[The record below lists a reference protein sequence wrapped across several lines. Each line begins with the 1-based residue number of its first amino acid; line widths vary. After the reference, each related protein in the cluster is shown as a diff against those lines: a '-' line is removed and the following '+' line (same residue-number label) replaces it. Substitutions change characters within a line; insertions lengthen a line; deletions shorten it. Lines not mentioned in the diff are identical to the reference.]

1 MEFSYRGPFQVDA
14 DSPMVVPV
22 TTRHG
27 YRRSTHGRICASD
40 IVVMHQ
46 ANYQAKRLRFGVFEA
61 DLGTREL
68 TKLGKLL
75 PLQDQPFQLLA
86 MLLEKPGVLVTR
98 EELRERLWP
107 QAVVD
112 FDHGLN
118 KAISKI
124 RDTLGDSA
132 ENPRFVQTV
141 ARRGYRFLADVTVVS
156 TGKVETAP
164 LENTPGRSQTLD
176 DPVTAK
182 RQSRR
187 IAAWALAAAALLL
200 LPVATLIWIRTTSNS
215 SLPAIR
221 SLAVLPL
228 ENLSGDASQDYF
240 ADGMT
245 DELITHLAQ
254 IRDLRVISR
263 SSMMSYKQSHKPL
276 AEIAHELDVQAI
288 IEGGVLRSGE
298 RVRITA
304 QLIRVPADEHLW
316 AHSYEGDLRDTLVLQ
331 NQVAQA
337 IADQIRVTVSSRQQG
352 QNPRAVNAQAYDSY
366 LKGRYYW
373 NKRTDEGLKE
383 AINYFKQ
390 SISIDPSYAEAY
402 SGLADTYALAGD
414 WEYGILPPAA
424 AFPLAKAA
432 ANEAL
437 ALNDRLGEAHVSLA
451 FVLDLY
457 YWDWDAAEKQYK
469 IAINL
474 NPGYAVAHH
483 WYAWHLLV
491 LGHTAEGM
499 FEMRRAESL
508 DPLSPII
515 RSDVADAL
523 SASHLFEQSVL
534 QSRKTL
540 ALDPNF
546 AVGHFQLAEALVEQ
560 RQYEAAIAEFQ
571 QAIELSGHLAAFDA
585 NLAHAYALSGRKA
598 DALQIAKQM
607 ETRPDLNPSANA
619 SIALIYVG
627 LGDLDEAMVW
637 LNTAYDAR
645 FNPSILIRP
654 GFDPLRSDARFRE
667 LRHRIGLP
675 P

>member
-1 MEFSYRGPFQVDA
+1 MDPANNQA
-14 DSPMVVPV
+14 
-22 TTRHG
+22 TRF
-27 YRRSTHGRICASD
+27 
-40 IVVMHQ
+40 
-46 ANYQAKRLRFGVFEA
+46 RFGIFEL
-61 DLGTREL
+61 DLDAREL
-68 TKLGKLL
+68 TKLGKRL
-75 PLQDQPFQLLA
+75 PLQEQPFQLLA
-86 MLLEKPGVLVTR
+86 LLLQKPGYLVTR

-124 RDTLGDSA
+124 RDVLGDSA

-141 ARRGYRFLADVTVVS
+141 ARRGYRFLADVTAVEP
-156 TGKVETAP
+156 GKAEAAP
-164 LENTPGRSQTLD
+164 LENITLGPAAPEAP
-176 DPVTAK
+176 DPIK
-182 RQSRR
+182 RRPR
-187 IAAWALAAAALLL
+187 HIAAWAAAGAAVLML
-200 LPVATLIWIRTTSNS
+200 VVTVWIWWSPRS
-215 SLPAIR
+215 SLPPIR

-254 IRDLRVISR
+254 IPDLRVISR
-263 SSMMSYKQSHKPL
+263 SSVMTYKQVRKPL
-276 AEIAHELDVQAI
+276 AEIAQELNVQAVV
-288 IEGGVLRSGE
+288 EGGILRSGD

-304 QLIRVPADEHLW
+304 QLIRVPADEHMW
-316 AHSYEGDLRDTLVLQ
+316 AHSYEGDFRDTLVLQ

-337 IADQIRVTVSSRQQG
+337 VANQIRVTVNGRERA
-352 QNPRAVNAQAYDSY
+352 QNPKTVNAEAYESY

-383 AINYFKQ
+383 AIAYFKR
-390 SISIDPSYAEAY
+390 SINIDPSSAEAY

-414 WEYGILPPAA
+414 WEYGILPPAE

-432 ANEAL
+432 AEEAVVLNE
-437 ALNDRLGEAHVSLA
+437 RLGEAHTSLA

-457 YWDWDAAEKQYK
+457 YWDWDGAEKQYRQ
-469 IAINL
+469 AINL
-474 NPGYAVAHH
+474 APGYAVAHH

-491 LGHTAEGM
+491 LGKNAEGM
-499 FEMRRAESL
+499 FEMRKAESL

-523 SASHLFEQSVL
+523 ADSHLYQESVQ
-534 QSRKTL
+534 QSRKVL

-546 AVGHFQLAEALVEQ
+546 AIGHFQLAEALVQEH
-560 RQYEAAIAEFQ
+560 QYEEAIAELQ
-571 QAIELSGHLAAFDA
+571 QAIKLSGHLASFDA
-585 NLAHAYALSGRKA
+585 NLAHAYALSGRRA
-598 DALQIAKQM
+598 DALKIAKEM

-627 LGDLDEAMVW
+627 LGDLDEAMRW
-637 LNTAYDAR
+637 LNKAYDAR

-654 GFDPLRSDARFRE
+654 GFDPLRSDPRFRE
-667 LRHRIGLP
+667 LRQRLGLP

>member
-1 MEFSYRGPFQVDA
+1 MDPA
-14 DSPMVVPV
+14 KN
-22 TTRHG
+22 
-27 YRRSTHGRICASD
+27 
-40 IVVMHQ
+40 Q
-46 ANYQAKRLRFGVFEA
+46 AARLRFGVFEA
-61 DLGTREL
+61 DLDTREL
-68 TKLGKLL
+68 TKLGRRL
-75 PLQDQPFQLLA
+75 PLQEQPFQLLA
-86 MLLEKPGVLVTR
+86 LLLQKPGSLVTR

-107 QAVVD
+107 QTVVD

-124 RDTLGDSA
+124 RDVLGDSA
-132 ENPRFVQTV
+132 ENPRFIQTV
-141 ARRGYRFLADVTVVS
+141 ARYGYRFLADVTVVEP
-156 TGKVETAP
+156 GKTETTP
-164 LENTPGRSQTLD
+164 LESTSVEPGSPEAPDR
-176 DPVTAK
+176 VK
-182 RQSRR
+182 RRPR
-187 IAAWALAAAALLL
+187 HIAAWATVGAALLL
-200 LPVATLIWIRTTSNS
+200 LVLVIWIHS
-215 SLPAIR
+215 SPRSSRPSIR

-254 IRDLRVISR
+254 IQDLRVISR
-263 SSMMSYKQSHKPL
+263 SSVMTYKQVPKPL
-276 AEIAHELDVQAI
+276 AEIAQELDVQAVV
-288 IEGGVLRSGE
+288 EGGILRSGD

-304 QLIRVPADEHLW
+304 QLIRVPADEHIW
-316 AHSYEGDLRDTLVLQ
+316 AHSYEGDFRDALVLQ

-337 IADQIRVTVSSRQQG
+337 IADQIRVTMKGQEQA
-352 QNPRAVNAQAYDSY
+352 QNPKVVNAEAYDSY

-383 AINYFKQ
+383 AITHFKR
-390 SISIDPSYAEAY
+390 SISIDPSSAEAY

-414 WEYGILPPAA
+414 WEYGILPPAE

-432 ANEAL
+432 AEEAL
-437 ALNDRLGEAHVSLA
+437 VLNDRLGEAHTSLA

-457 YWDWDAAEKQYK
+457 YWDWDGAEKQYRQ
-469 IAINL
+469 AINL

-483 WYAWHLLV
+483 WYSWHLLV
-491 LGHTAEGM
+491 LGRNAEGM
-499 FEMRRAESL
+499 FEMRKAESL

-523 SASHLFEQSVL
+523 AVSHLYEESVQ
-534 QSRKTL
+534 QSRKVL

-546 AVGHFQLAEALVEQ
+546 AIGHFQLAEALAQEH
-560 RQYEAAIAEFQ
+560 QYEAAIAEFQ
-571 QAIELSGHLAAFDA
+571 QAIELSGHLASFDA
-585 NLAHAYALSGRKA
+585 NLAHAYALSGRRA
-598 DALQIAKQM
+598 DALKIAKEM

-627 LGDLDEAMVW
+627 LGDLDEAMRW
-637 LNTAYDAR
+637 LNKAYDAR

-654 GFDPLRSDARFRE
+654 GFDPLRPDPRFRE
-667 LRHRIGLP
+667 LRQRIGLP